1 MESEP
6 IELTLKD
13 RKHALKLGTDF
24 SKELGN
30 YNIIAV
36 EFKEFVREL
45 GKNVSSCIV

>member
-30 YNIIAV
+30 YNIIATPTV

-45 GKNVSSCIV
+45 YR